1 MDTRQFDIVVFGATG
16 MTGQYV
22 FEELAKV
29 SKRENIKF
37 ALAARNENKLKS
49 VIKESQKYLQSLGET
64 IDNVPTIIADIN
76 SENSLLNMCKRTK
89 VLLNCVGSFYLLG
102 EAVIKTC
109 IVTETHYLDVAE
121 ESMFLEQMQLKY
133 HEEARRKGIYI
144 LGACG
149 FGNIICDLGI
159 SLIKRKFQGDV
170 NSVETYCEFTCGSQ
184 RRNIN
189 FETLK
194 ALTNSFIYGIKNQN
208 KIKDI
213 REQLNMELFKKVP
226 TFSYPL
232 RKRHFLFK
240 SEAIGKWCL
249 PFPGCDETVSLRS
262 QLFNYNYKN
271 QRPVQIKTYYIMS
284 TVNFFST
291 LLLSLLI
298 AMFSNLSN
306 YLLNYMKEADFT
318 FIYWAE
324 G

>member
-284 TVNFFST
+284 T
-291 LLLSLLI
+291 
-298 AMFSNLSN
+298 
-306 YLLNYMKEADFT
+306 MKEADFT